1 MKTLSLLALAATT
14 LLLAGC
20 PKKPT
25 TPPDAGVASGAAVPA
40 QSDASANTA
49 ATEAAATAAQD
60 TSALTP
66 AQPLPDPEA
75 ELVARTVIFFA
86 LDSDVVGEEYVAMMA
101 AHGKRLGGGSARAR
115 LEGHTD
121 ERGSDS
127 YNNALGLRRAEAV
140 KKALKLAGAQDAQ
153 VETVSFG
160 EQKPAAGGEGEG
172 EEAWSKNRRVEIVYL
187 P

>member
-1 MKTLSLLALAATT
+1 MKKLPLLLLASST

-25 TPPDAGVASGAAVPA
+25 TVPESNPQVGVPA
-40 QSDASANTA
+40 QEASAA
-49 ATEAAATAAQD
+49 PVQQAPVEATPTEST
-60 TSALTP
+60 TLTP
-66 AQPLPDPEA
+66 AQPLPDAAA
-75 ELVARTVIFFA
+75 ELLARTVLYFDF
-86 LDSDVVGEEYVAMMA
+86 DSDVVREEYASVVA
-101 AHGKRLGGGSARAR
+101 AHARKLSAGTLQVR

-140 KKALKLAGAQDAQ
+140 KQALRLAGATGAQ
-153 VETVSFG
+153 VESVTFG

-172 EEAWSKNRRVEIVYL
+172 EEAWARNRRVEIVYVT

>member
-1 MKTLSLLALAATT
+1 MNKLSLFALAAAT

-25 TPPDAGVASGAAVPA
+25 TLPESAANSGTAVPASTAPAPTTGAVASG
-40 QSDASANTA
+40 
-49 ATEAAATAAQD
+49 QD
-60 TSALTP
+60 SSTLLP
-66 AQPLPDPEA
+66 AQPLADPQA
-75 ELVARTVIFFA
+75 ELLARSVIYFD
-86 LDSDVVGEEYVAMMA
+86 LDSDAVRSDFTALVA
-101 AHGKRLGGGSARAR
+101 AHGKRLATSTVRVR

-127 YNNALGLRRAEAV
+127 YNNALGLRRAEGV
-140 KKALKLAGAQDAQ
+140 EQALKLAGAQDVQ
-153 VETVSFG
+153 VDTVSFG

-172 EEAWSKNRRVEIVYL
+172 EEAWARNRRVEIVYL